1 MLSIVRAIVAGFAVA
16 AATVPALAQQQKSL
30 LHEIS
35 ERGVL
40 RVGTTGTYFPFSI
53 RDAATN
59 SYKGFDI
66 EVAERIAKDLGVKV
80 EFVQTTWPA
89 LVAGLVARKYDIGA
103 SGVTITLE
111 RLKSVAFTDHYIR
124 PAVVPIIRAADKSKY
139 GKWQDLDKEGIRIA
153 VILGTSSETTAKA
166 KFKKATI
173 VSVEPPAQEFQEVMA
188 RRADA
193 GINDTL
199 SYARVVKRAP
209 ELAMLDPDNPIEG
222 SFDGLMTVQGDQV
235 WLNWLNT
242 WIKFR
247 QADGFFAQLEAKW
260 IVGGGE

>member
-1 MLSIVRAIVAGFAVA
+1 MFSIVRVIVAGFAVA
-16 AATVPALAQQQKSL
+16 AATVPGLAQQQKSL

-59 SYKGFDI
+59 SFKGFDI

-103 SGVTITLE
+103 SGITITLE
-111 RLKSVAFTDHYIR
+111 RLKSVAFTDSYIR

-139 GKWQDLDKEGIRIA
+139 GKWQDLDKEGVRIA
-153 VILGTSSETTAKA
+153 VSSAPHRRQRPKRNSRRPRSSAWSLRRRNSKKSWRVAPTPASTTPCL
-166 KFKKATI
+166 T
-173 VSVEPPAQEFQEVMA
+173 P
-188 RRADA
+188 
-193 GINDTL
+193 G
-199 SYARVVKRAP
+199 
-209 ELAMLDPDNPIEG
+209 
-222 SFDGLMTVQGDQV
+222 
-235 WLNWLNT
+235 W
-242 WIKFR
+242 
-247 QADGFFAQLEAKW
+247 
-260 IVGGGE
+260 